1 MLSSTSSSNQR
12 LPVLPWLRLWV
23 PALLLVVLL
32 AALLEFRLALRG
44 IAPTQLD
51 SEARWLEERSRASSD
66 GPQSLVLIGASR
78 IQLGID
84 VPLLQRLSGKPTHQL
99 AIDGSSYWP
108 VLRGL
113 ASDDTFNGTVIVDYY
128 HHTQLDNASG
138 GLAASYEQRYQEK
151 KAQLRQWHFDRLEN
165 ILEWHWRGQ
174 LRSYADGARPLDSL
188 FYRIFN
194 QPQMPQYLRTNFDRS
209 RDADYRKLPMP
220 DFYFARVR
228 RSLGEHAPPAN
239 LDRYRTYPEVFAA
252 LQQAINALPHADT
265 RGLVEKHRRLRATVE
280 KIQARG
286 GQVIFLVM
294 PSSGL
299 VREIEQRQYP
309 DSQFLL
315 PLQQSLPAQVINS
328 SSQPQLADFVC
339 PDGSHLDY
347 RDKARFTTAFAHI
360 AGLARR

>member
-1 MLSSTSSSNQR
+1 MLSSTSSSKQR
-12 LPVLPWLRLWV
+12 LPSLPWLQLWM
-23 PALLLVVLL
+23 PALLLVIALMT
-32 AALLEFRLALRG
+32 LLEFRLALRG
-44 IAPTQLD
+44 IAPTQID

-108 VLRGL
+108 VLLGL
-113 ASDDTFNGTVIVDYY
+113 ANDDTFNGTVIVDYY
-128 HHTQLDNASG
+128 HHTPLDDAHA
-138 GLAASYEQRYQEK
+138 GLAGSYEQHYQQK
-151 KAQLRQWHFDRLEN
+151 QTQLRQWHFDRLEN
-165 ILEWHWRGQ
+165 LLEWHWRGQ

-220 DFYFARVR
+220 DFYIARVR
-228 RSLGEHAPPAN
+228 RNLGEHAPAN
-239 LDRYRTYPEVFAA
+239 LDRYQTYPEVFAA
-252 LQQAINALPHADT
+252 LQQAINTLPPANTGELDKKNRLL
-265 RGLVEKHRRLRATVE
+265 RGAVE

-286 GQVIFLVM
+286 GQVIFLIM
-294 PSSGL
+294 PSSGM

-309 DSQFLL
+309 DSRFLL

-328 SSQPQLADFVC
+328 ASQPSLSDFVC

-347 RDKARFTTAFAHI
+347 RDKARFTTALANI
-360 AGLARR
+360 TGLAQR

>member
-12 LPVLPWLRLWV
+12 LPVLPWLRLWI
-23 PALLLVVLL
+23 PALLLVVVL

-84 VPLLQRLSGKPTHQL
+84 VPLLQRLSGKPAHQL

-113 ASDDTFNGTVIVDYY
+113 ANDDTFSGTVIVDYY
-128 HHTQLDNASG
+128 HHTPMDNAHG
-138 GLAASYEQRYQEK
+138 GLAATYEQHYQQK

-165 ILEWHWRGQ
+165 LLEWHWRGL

-188 FYRIFN
+188 FYRILN

-220 DFYFARVR
+220 DFYLARVR
-228 RSLGEHAPPAN
+228 RNLGEHAPTN
-239 LDRYRTYPEVFAA
+239 LDRYRSYPELFAA
-252 LQQAINALPHADT
+252 LQQSIASLPIADRSEQT
-265 RGLVEKHRRLRATVE
+265 EKHRQLRAAVE

-294 PSSGL
+294 PSSGN
-299 VREIEQRQYP
+299 VRDIEQRQYP
-309 DSQFLL
+309 DALFLQ
-315 PLQQSLPAQVINS
+315 PLQQALPAPVINS
-328 SSQPQLADFVC
+328 TSQPQCADFVC

-347 RDKARFTTAFAHI
+347 RDKARFTAAFASV
-360 AGLARR
+360 AGLSHR

>member
-12 LPVLPWLRLWV
+12 LPSLPWLRLWL
-23 PALLLVVLL
+23 PALLLVL
-32 AALLEFRLALRG
+32 ALIGLLEMRLMLRG
-44 IAPTQLD
+44 FAPTQLD

-66 GPQSLVLIGASR
+66 GRASLVLIGASR

-84 VPLLQRLSGKPTHQL
+84 VALLQKLSGRPTHQL

-113 ASDDTFNGTVIVDYY
+113 AEDQEFKGTVVVDYY
-128 HHTQLDNASG
+128 QHIPLDDAYG
-138 GLAASYEQRYQEK
+138 GLAASYERHYQQK
-151 KAQLRQWHFDRLEN
+151 KTQLRQWDFDRLEN
-165 ILEWHWRGQ
+165 LLEWHWRGQ

-194 QPQMPQYLRTNFDRS
+194 QPQMPQYLRTNYDRS

-220 DFYFARVR
+220 EFYIARVR
-228 RSLGEHAPPAN
+228 RNLGEHAPRD
-239 LDRYRTYPEVFAA
+239 LDRYRTYPEIFAA
-252 LQQAINALPHADT
+252 LKHSIDALPLADT
-265 RGLVEKHRRLRATVE
+265 HGLAEKHRQLRAATD

-286 GQVIFLVM
+286 GKVVFLVM

-299 VREIEQRQYP
+299 VREIEQHSYP
-309 DSQFLL
+309 DALFLQ
-315 PLQQSLPAQVINS
+315 PLQQALPAQVIDS
-328 SSQPQLADFVC
+328 AREPLLADFLC

-347 RDKARFTTAFAHI
+347 RDKTRFTQAFAQV
-360 AGLARR
+360 AGLTGR

>member
-12 LPVLPWLRLWV
+12 LPALPWLQLWM
-23 PALLLVVLL
+23 PALLLVVAM

-66 GPQSLVLIGASR
+66 GAQSLVLIGASR

-108 VLRGL
+108 VLHGL
-113 ASDDTFNGTVIVDYY
+113 ANDDTFNGTVIVDYY
-128 HHTQLDNASG
+128 HHTPLGNGDG
-138 GLAASYEQRYQEK
+138 GLAASYEQHYQQK

-165 ILEWHWRGQ
+165 LLEWRWRGQ

-194 QPQMPQYLRTNFDRS
+194 PPKMPQYLRTNFDRS

-220 DFYFARVR
+220 DFYIARVR
-228 RSLGEHAPPAN
+228 RNLGEHAPTN
-239 LDRYRTYPEVFAA
+239 LDQYRTYPEVFAA
-252 LQQAINALPHADT
+252 LRQAIDALPQADT
-265 RGLVEKHRRLRATVE
+265 RDLAEKHQQLRAAVE

-286 GQVIFLVM
+286 GKVIFLIM

-309 DSQFLL
+309 DEQYLL
-315 PLQQSLPAQVINS
+315 PLQQSLPVKIINS
-328 SSQPQLADFVC
+328 AGHPALADFVC

-347 RDKARFTTAFAHI
+347 RDKARFTAAFASL
-360 AGLARR
+360 AGLTQR